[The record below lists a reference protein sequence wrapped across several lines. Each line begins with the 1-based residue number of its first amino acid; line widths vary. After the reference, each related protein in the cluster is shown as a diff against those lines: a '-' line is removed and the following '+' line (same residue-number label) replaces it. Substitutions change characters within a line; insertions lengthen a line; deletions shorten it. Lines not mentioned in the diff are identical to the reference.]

1 MSHTLLYVDPPWSP
15 NPFER
20 EIFGP
25 DVVLH
30 QIPVADLAE
39 IPATIRAEVEGLMLF
54 RHFFR
59 RDQFDL
65 FPRLRAIVRMGV
77 GYDRIDRAVAAERGV
92 IVCNVP
98 DYGTAEVSDHAI
110 ALALG
115 LSRGAFLHYDLQRGE
130 SPAGW
135 QPVESSLLRRS
146 SSTVYGIV
154 GLGRIGMAAALKA
167 RALGSDVIF
176 YDPGL
181 PNGVEISLGL
191 RRARKLDDLLTQAA
205 ILSLHVPLTP
215 ETRNMIGSREIA
227 LLPKGAIIINTARGP
242 VLDLE
247 AATAALRSGHLAGL
261 GLDVL
266 PELVRAVRAREDWV
280 LGRVVITPHIA
291 FCSPDASVDVHRKAV
306 ETMHEVLTTGHS
318 MNIIRPDQ
326 Y

>member
-1 MSHTLLYVDPPWSP
+1 
-15 NPFER
+15 
-20 EIFGP
+20 
-25 DVVLH
+25 
-30 QIPVADLAE
+30 
-39 IPATIRAEVEGLMLF
+39 
-54 RHFFR
+54 
-59 RDQFDL
+59 
-65 FPRLRAIVRMGV
+65 MGV

-266 PELVRAVRAREDWV
+266 PVEPPAEPLPELVRAVRAREDWV